1 MTAETRIVTST
12 NTTTVSVTGLGDVP
26 VTFTERGIGQPVL
39 LLHGGA
45 GAFSVAGFADLL
57 AASGPARVI
66 TPVHPGFDGTPRPV
80 DLASIASLAAL
91 YGQLLRDLRLSDV
104 CVIGNSIGG
113 WIAAELALAES
124 AAPDR
129 RVSSVVLV
137 DAAGL
142 QIDDAPIPDFFSLTL
157 DQVFDLSYF
166 DPDAFRIDPATLTP
180 ERAATQAANRS
191 ALRAYAGTQMADPS
205 LLRRLPGVRIP
216 ALAVWGA
223 ADRMVPPEHGKAYA
237 EAIPGGQFLLIA
249 KAGHLP
255 QLETPDELLAAV
267 TEFAAKQSQH
277 HATSPSQEDAVVVSG
292 VSIVQSGEG
301 ERVLA
306 GSVHL
311 RILEDGSTTS
321 HRLGI
326 VEITIAPHTAGPPQ
340 HRHARHDEG
349 FYVVSGTAQ
358 FTVGEQTY
366 EAEQGTLVM
375 VPPGAPHTFAN
386 ASDRPAVLLNTFT
399 PDFYVQYFRDLRDL
413 AASGQP
419 PEPEVIGRVMARYA
433 TEPATTFADS
443 AGGPAGS

>member
-1 MTAETRIVTST
+1 MPTETRIVTRT
-12 NTTTVSVTGLGDVP
+12 NTTTVSLTGLGDVQ
-26 VTFTERGIGQPVL
+26 VTYTERGSGQPVL

-45 GAFSVAGFADLL
+45 GAFSVAAFADLL
-57 AASGPARVI
+57 ASSGSSRVI
-66 TPVHPGFDGTPRPV
+66 TPVHPGFDGTPRPAE
-80 DLASIASLAAL
+80 LASIASLAGL

-180 ERAATQAANRS
+180 ERVATQAANRS
-191 ALRAYAGTQMADPS
+191 ALQAYAGTKMTDPS
-205 LLRRLPGVRIP
+205 LLRRLPGVRMP
-216 ALAVWGA
+216 ALVVWGA

-237 EAIPGGQFLLIA
+237 EAIPGGQFRLIA

-267 TEFAAKQSQH
+267 TEFAAEQSQQ
-277 HATSPSQEDAVVVSG
+277 HATSRSQEGAVVRG
-292 VSIVQSGEG
+292 ISIVQSGEG

-306 GSVHL
+306 GPVQL

-375 VPPGAPHTFAN
+375 IPPGAPHTFAN

-419 PEPEVIGRVMARYA
+419 PGPQVIGQVMARYA
-433 TEPATTFADS
+433 TEPATTFAGS